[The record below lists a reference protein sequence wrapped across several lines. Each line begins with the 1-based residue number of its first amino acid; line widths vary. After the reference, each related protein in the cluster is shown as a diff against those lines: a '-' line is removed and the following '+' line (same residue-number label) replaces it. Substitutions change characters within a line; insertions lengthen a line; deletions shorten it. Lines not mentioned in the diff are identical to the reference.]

1 MIRLLFFVTINGGT
15 FFVLIRIKKLAA
27 VGRRYT
33 INMESLVK
41 NRIKAI
47 KKGDQNAYAEIV
59 EIYKNKVYQLCYRML
74 GNRHEAEDVAQEAF
88 IRAYINIHTYNPDM
102 KFSSWL
108 YRIATNLSIDRI
120 RKKKPD
126 FYLDAEVRGTDG
138 LTMYSQLASTDA
150 SPEDTLESLELQE
163 IVQKAILK
171 LPEKYR
177 SVIVLKYIEELSLQ
191 EISEILDLPV
201 GTVKTRIHRGRE
213 ALRKQ
218 LGHL

>member
-1 MIRLLFFVTINGGT
+1 
-15 FFVLIRIKKLAA
+15 
-27 VGRRYT
+27 
-33 INMESLVK
+33 METLVK
-41 NRIKAI
+41 SRIKAI

-74 GNRHEAEDVAQEAF
+74 GNRHEAEDAAQEAF
-88 IRAYINIHTYNPDM
+88 IRAYINIDTYNPNM

-126 FYLDAEVRGTDG
+126 FYLDAEVSGTDG
-138 LTMYSQLASTDA
+138 LTMYSQFASTEA
-150 SPEDTLESLELQE
+150 SPEDALESLELQE
-163 IVQKAILK
+163 TVQKAILK